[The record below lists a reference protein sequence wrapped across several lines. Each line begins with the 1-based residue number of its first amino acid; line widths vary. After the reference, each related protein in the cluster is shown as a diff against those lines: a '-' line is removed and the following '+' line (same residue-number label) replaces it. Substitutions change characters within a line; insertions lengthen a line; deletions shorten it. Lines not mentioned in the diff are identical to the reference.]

1 MSFLIY
7 IVLLSKYI
15 LVTCTLYI
23 HFYTYSYVH
32 LKELCLYHG
41 YRVFRKKNL
50 FLQGDYQGKVTA
62 TDQNDQELACIDM
75 KLTLK

>member
-1 MSFLIY
+1 MAI
-7 IVLLSKYI
+7 
-15 LVTCTLYI
+15 
-23 HFYTYSYVH
+23 
-32 LKELCLYHG
+32 LCLG
-41 YRVFRKKNL
+41 KKNL